1 MLNGGMGAKLHMSRR
16 VRHNRYSGE
25 LRAVSG
31 GFEMHRGQRLTQ
43 LMAGVL
49 GALSVAVITGRRT
62 QPIAHAVV
70 VIAKQPVGRVTHGQA
85 KETPIF
91 PQRGQRREE

>member
-1 MLNGGMGAKLHMSRR
+1 
-16 VRHNRYSGE
+16 
-25 LRAVSG
+25 
-31 GFEMHRGQRLTQ
+31 
-43 LMAGVL
+43 MAGVL

-85 KETPIF
+85 KETQIF

>member
-1 MLNGGMGAKLHMSRR
+1 
-16 VRHNRYSGE
+16 
-25 LRAVSG
+25 
-31 GFEMHRGQRLTQ
+31 
-43 LMAGVL
+43 MAGVL

-70 VIAKQPVGRVTHGQA
+70 VIAKQHVGRVTHGQA
-85 KETPIF
+85 KETQIF